1 MGFEE
6 LLASLRSEGE
16 KKTGLIRQKA
26 EAEAARLKD
35 EAAARLAR
43 LREELRQEQARVI
56 AAEESTILAEAER
69 MARQIR
75 LAEVEKLAERLY
87 ALALRLLPRL
97 REGDY
102 PRIFSRLA
110 AELPPIE
117 WETVRVN
124 PADAEIAGY
133 LFPQA
138 RIVPDT
144 AVCGGMEAA
153 AEGGRIQVI
162 NTLGKRLERGW
173 PELLPVII
181 EEVGNRG

>member
-16 KKTGLIRQKA
+16 KKTGLIRRKA
-26 EAEAARLKD
+26 EAESARMKD

-43 LREELRQEQARVI
+43 LREELQQEQARVV
-56 AAEESTILAEAER
+56 AEEESTILAEAER
-69 MARQIR
+69 TARQIR

-97 REGDY
+97 REQDY

-117 WETVRVN
+117 WDTVRVN

-133 LFPQA
+133 LFPRA

-144 AVCGGMEAA
+144 AVCGGMEAS
-153 AEGGRIQVI
+153 AEEGRIQVI
-162 NTLGKRLERGW
+162 NTLEKRLERGW